1 MSHPVPESRSRS
13 RLRLSTALSLFRREE
28 DGSFIIFSLF
38 IFMVMIMIGGIA
50 IDVMRFENLRTT
62 MQNTVDRAVLAAA
75 DLDQTMDPEEVVA
88 DYLDKAGMGDLPY
101 TVNVVENTVG
111 DTVVGRRVAIS
122 SEVAMK
128 TYFMSMMGTPT
139 ISVPATT
146 AATEAINE
154 IEVSLVLD
162 VSGSM
167 GWNNK
172 LRNMQDAATDFVD
185 EIMTNSLDGG
195 VSMSVVPYS
204 TQVNAGATLAGQFNL
219 TGEHGYS
226 HCVDFSATDFAT
238 VGLSNT
244 IPLQR
249 TAHFDPWT
257 SYTRDDPQNFV
268 CRTEA
273 DFEITPWSTSST
285 ALKNQIDGLTA
296 SGNTSIDIAAKWGTA
311 LLDPSTA
318 PVLSNLVATG
328 AVDADLDG
336 RPAAHNNNDVLKFMV
351 LMTDGI
357 NTTQYGIK
365 PSHASG
371 PSGIWR
377 DPDSGRYSME
387 DEESND
393 TDRDG
398 RWREDYWIAGGWN
411 KSFGRFWNN
420 DIWDRRPNGSVAT
433 GSQRNAYELDWSEV
447 WARMPLHT
455 VAYNFFYLRYW
466 NANHY
471 WNFRD
476 AAWNWVNAAEKD
488 ARLNQIC
495 TQAKNEGIVIF
506 AIGFEVT
513 DYSAGVMQNC
523 ASTANHFYRVE
534 GLDISYA
541 FKSIAN
547 QINQLKLTQ

>member
-257 SYTRDDPQNFV
+257 SYTRDDPQISL
-268 CRTEA
+268 CRSSTEA
-273 DFEITPWSTSST
+273 DFEITLVDPTSSIGPQEPRST
-285 ALKNQIDGLTA
+285 RPHPPVATPR
-296 SGNTSIDIAAKWGTA
+296 SSSRAKWGDRA
-311 LLDPSTA
+311 SSDRHLLPRRSC
-318 PVLSNLVATG
+318 LNLVATVAG
-328 AVDADLDG
+328 SRPTS
-336 RPAAHNNNDVLKFMV
+336 RPAA
-351 LMTDGI
+351 
-357 NTTQYGIK
+357 
-365 PSHASG
+365 P
-371 PSGIWR
+371 
-377 DPDSGRYSME
+377 
-387 DEESND
+387 
-393 TDRDG
+393 
-398 RWREDYWIAGGWN
+398 
-411 KSFGRFWNN
+411 
-420 DIWDRRPNGSVAT
+420 
-433 GSQRNAYELDWSEV
+433 
-447 WARMPLHT
+447 
-455 VAYNFFYLRYW
+455 
-466 NANHY
+466 
-471 WNFRD
+471 
-476 AAWNWVNAAEKD
+476 
-488 ARLNQIC
+488 
-495 TQAKNEGIVIF
+495 
-506 AIGFEVT
+506 
-513 DYSAGVMQNC
+513 
-523 ASTANHFYRVE
+523 
-534 GLDISYA
+534 
-541 FKSIAN
+541 
-547 QINQLKLTQ
+547 